1 MKKYLLAIESAASES
16 SVAILE
22 IKTLVDDEGGT
33 SYERGQH
40 WLAFNRSGTLDH
52 AEQLLPMVDSLLAEA
67 AIAKSE
73 LVAVAFSQGPGAFTG
88 LRIACGLAQGIA
100 LGLNLPLIAID
111 SLRATAQ
118 LALDYLVE
126 SNQLRILS
134 KEPEDK
140 KKRAGVDYIVT
151 LLDARMGEAYMAIYK
166 PRLSNTSPEGDGLYS
181 EVELKVVQ
189 KPSLINIKD
198 ILLWLDD
205 QRLYDD
211 KRLFFCG
218 NALEVY
224 ADDLA
229 ASFDAKEFDFTVLP
243 DQITEWAGAD
253 VLARQAFAKWQRGEL
268 IEPHLA
274 APIYLRE
281 KVAFTEKERA
291 AGLSGNPS
299 AAMPVVSGA
308 VLSEQQQ
315 QPSEES
321 VHSFQIAQEGYVLRP
336 MQEADIAGALI
347 IEQTVQDYPWTR
359 GNFKDSLRS
368 SYPSWVIEHQIAAAD
383 RSDTE
388 SENRIVG
395 FAIQMLAPDVAHVLL
410 IAVEPSMQSEGLG
423 TLLLKTLEK
432 NALAHGLDK
441 QILEVRRSND
451 QAQRFY
457 LRHRYAVIGKRKGY
471 YREVGGAS
479 EDAIVLE
486 KQLSAEDA
494 VFEFV
499 ARAVNKDEAKS

>member
-22 IKTLVDDEGGT
+22 IKTLVDDEGDCA
-33 SYERGQH
+33 YEAGQQ
-40 WLAFNRSGTLDH
+40 WVAFNRSGSLDH
-52 AEQLLPMVDSLLAEA
+52 AEQLLPLVDSLLAEA
-67 AIAKSE
+67 GIAKNE
-73 LVAVAFSQGPGAFTG
+73 LVTVAFSQGPGAFTG

-100 LGLNLPLIAID
+100 LGLNLPLVPID

-118 LALDYLVE
+118 LALDYLTE
-126 SNQLRILS
+126 TNQLRALC

-166 PRLSNTSPEGDGLYS
+166 PHLSKAIAEGDS
-181 EVELKVVQ
+181 NEAKIDLKVVQ

-198 ILLWLDD
+198 VLLWLDE

-211 KRLFFCG
+211 TRLFFSG

-224 ADDLA
+224 AEQLA
-229 ASFDAKEFDFTVLP
+229 ESFEIKNFDFSVLP
-243 DQITEWAGAD
+243 DQVTEWASAS
-253 VLARQAFAKWQRGEL
+253 VIARLAFDKWQSGETV
-268 IEPHLA
+268 EAHLA

-291 AGLSGNPS
+291 AGLTGNPS
-299 AAMPVVSGA
+299 AAMPMVSEIA
-308 VLSEQQQ
+308 SLDKTMQAETSVL
-315 QPSEES
+315 
-321 VHSFQIAQEGYVLRP
+321 SFQIAHENYVLRP
-336 MQEADIAGALI
+336 MLEKDIAGALI

-368 SYPSWVIEHQIAAAD
+368 AYPSWVIEHQATHD
-383 RSDTE
+383 VGTDKDGD
-388 SENRIVG
+388 NRIVG

-410 IAVEPSMQSEGLG
+410 IAVEPSMQGEGLG

-441 QILEVRRSND
+441 QILEVRHSND
-451 QAQRFY
+451 QAQSFY

-486 KQLSAEDA
+486 KQLSPEDA
-494 VFEFV
+494 VFEFIPRP
-499 ARAVNKDEAKS
+499 ADKNEAES